1 MTQNFIVQRE
11 VLINAPLDHVW
22 PLVATEAGLRQW
34 WGNRIV
40 LEPREGG
47 RCEEWR
53 SDRERALHWQGVVTI
68 YTPPHHLMMTMRAQ
82 GRPQDTLELATIS
95 IALEARGEQTRVHV
109 THRAFGSA
117 AAIDEGQRAVDR
129 ACRGKD
135 HRGRLEGRNSFHNAC
150 ADDDVDRID
159 RRRHDRQQDACPAAA
174 LWVGGQGRAEG
185 GQSQRQDLETGEL
198 FLQDQRREH
207 SHENGIKIEQ
217 QRHQSRRG
225 KPGRGQI

>member
-117 AAIDEGQRAVDR
+117 AAIDEGQRDIAKFPQYPHEMPKEMPV
-129 ACRGKD
+129 AQLAYPIPGALPSQSSV
-135 HRGRLEGRNSFHNAC
+135 HTL
-150 ADDDVDRID
+150 
-159 RRRHDRQQDACPAAA
+159 RHIAPASAFNRQPTDA
-174 LWVGGQGRAEG
+174 LIVMW
-185 GQSQRQDLETGEL
+185 
-198 FLQDQRREH
+198 
-207 SHENGIKIEQ
+207 Q
-217 QRHQSRRG
+217 QRLTALVTSA
-225 KPGRGQI
+225 KTKV